1 MIIFLRHAQ
10 AENNAKRILAG
21 RTEGVHLT
29 KTGIEQAEQIA
40 KYLKPLDISAIYSSP
55 IERASHTAEIVA
67 KNNSLD
73 HNLDDRLTEI
83 EMGKFTRMNYDD
95 MFAKYGNIFLKFYE
109 NDPVI
114 AEHEV
119 ETFPDVQKRV
129 LDMVDHV
136 LKKHNNENVILVTH
150 MDPIKSMLAKV
161 MNLLPETLFELI
173 IANASLTII
182 KEQDKK
188 FSLSA
193 INAMNIDRY
202 YQTWYPK
209 SSINFKL
216 YRSATQSNDNEQNI
230 SIINHHC
237 DFMHNPN
244 N

>member
-21 RTEGVHLT
+21 RIEGIHLT

-40 KYLKPLDISAIYSSP
+40 KSLKPLDISAIYSSP

-67 KNNSLD
+67 KNRSLEVV
-73 HNLDDRLTEI
+73 LDERLTEI
-83 EMGKFTRMNYDD
+83 DMGKFTRMNYDD

-114 AEHEV
+114 SEHEV

-129 LDMVDHV
+129 LDMVDYV

-173 IANASLTII
+173 IEYASLTII

-193 INAMNIDRY
+193 INAMNVDRY
-202 YQTWYPK
+202 YQTW
-209 SSINFKL
+209 
-216 YRSATQSNDNEQNI
+216 
-230 SIINHHC
+230 
-237 DFMHNPN
+237 
-244 N
+244 

>member
-10 AENNAKRILAG
+10 AENNTKRILAG

-29 KTGIEQAEQIA
+29 KAGIEQAESIA
-40 KYLKPLDISAIYSSP
+40 KYLKSLDISAIYSSP

-73 HNLDDRLTEI
+73 YELDDRITEI
-83 EMGKFTRMNYDD
+83 DMGRFTRMNYDD

-119 ETFPDVQKRV
+119 ETFLEVQRRI
-129 LDMVDHV
+129 LDMVTDV
-136 LKKHNNENVILVTH
+136 VKKHKNENVILVTH
-150 MDPIKSMLAKV
+150 MDPIKSMLSIV
-161 MNLLPETLFELI
+161 MDLKPKTLFELI

-182 KEQDKK
+182 KEHENK

-193 INAMNIDRY
+193 INAMDIDRY
-202 YQTWYPK
+202 YQTW
-209 SSINFKL
+209 
-216 YRSATQSNDNEQNI
+216 
-230 SIINHHC
+230 
-237 DFMHNPN
+237 
-244 N
+244 

>member
-10 AENNAKRILAG
+10 AENNTKRILAG

-29 KTGIEQAEQIA
+29 KAGIEQAESIA
-40 KYLKPLDISAIYSSP
+40 KYLKSLDISAIYSSP

-67 KNNSLD
+67 QNNSLGYE
-73 HNLDDRLTEI
+73 LDDRITEI

-119 ETFPDVQKRV
+119 ETFLEVQRRI
-129 LDMVDHV
+129 LDMVTHV
-136 LKKHNNENVILVTH
+136 VKKHKNENVILVTH
-150 MDPIKSMLAKV
+150 MDPIKSMLSIV
-161 MNLLPETLFELI
+161 MDLKPKTLFELI

-182 KEQDKK
+182 KEQENK

-193 INAMNIDRY
+193 INAMDVDRY
-202 YQTWYPK
+202 YQTW
-209 SSINFKL
+209 
-216 YRSATQSNDNEQNI
+216 
-230 SIINHHC
+230 
-237 DFMHNPN
+237 
-244 N
+244 

>member
-21 RTEGVHLT
+21 RTEGIHLT

-55 IERASHTAEIVA
+55 IERAKHTAEITA
-67 KNNSLD
+67 KNCSLD
-73 HNLDDRLTEI
+73 VVLDERLTEI
-83 EMGKFTRMNYDD
+83 DMGKFTHMNYDD

-114 AEHEV
+114 AKHEV

-129 LDMVDHV
+129 LDMVDYV
-136 LKKHNNENVILVTH
+136 VKKHNNENVILVTH

-161 MNLLPETLFELI
+161 MNLVPETLFELI
-173 IANASLTII
+173 IANASLTIV
-182 KEQDKK
+182 KEQDKI

-193 INAMNIDRY
+193 INAMNVDR
-202 YQTWYPK
+202 
-209 SSINFKL
+209 
-216 YRSATQSNDNEQNI
+216 
-230 SIINHHC
+230 
-237 DFMHNPN
+237 
-244 N
+244 

>member
-29 KTGIEQAEQIA
+29 KTGIEQAGQII

-67 KNNSLD
+67 KNCSLEVV
-73 HNLDDRLTEI
+73 LDERLTEI
-83 EMGKFTRMNYDD
+83 DMGKFTRMNYDD

-119 ETFPDVQKRV
+119 ETFPEVQRRV
-129 LDMVDHV
+129 LDMVTHV
-136 LKKHNNENVILVTH
+136 VKKHKNENVIFVTH
-150 MDPIKSMLAKV
+150 MDPIKSMLSIV
-161 MNLLPETLFELI
+161 MDLKPKTLFELI

-182 KEQDKK
+182 KEQENK

-193 INAMNIDRY
+193 INAMDIDRY
-202 YQTWYPK
+202 YQTW
-209 SSINFKL
+209 
-216 YRSATQSNDNEQNI
+216 
-230 SIINHHC
+230 
-237 DFMHNPN
+237 
-244 N
+244 

>member
-10 AENNAKRILAG
+10 AENNTKRILAG
-21 RTEGVHLT
+21 RTEGVPLT
-29 KTGIEQAEQIA
+29 KAGIEQAESIA

-73 HNLDDRLTEI
+73 YELDDRLTEI

-119 ETFPDVQKRV
+119 ETFPHVQRRV
-129 LDMVDHV
+129 LDIVNHV
-136 LKKHNNENVILVTH
+136 VKKHKNENVILVTH
-150 MDPIKSMLAKV
+150 MDPIKSMLSTV
-161 MNLLPETLFELI
+161 MDLKPKALFELI

-182 KEQDKK
+182 KEQENK

-193 INAMNIDRY
+193 INAMDIDRY
-202 YQTWYPK
+202 YQTW
-209 SSINFKL
+209 
-216 YRSATQSNDNEQNI
+216 
-230 SIINHHC
+230 
-237 DFMHNPN
+237 
-244 N
+244 

>member
-29 KTGIEQAEQIA
+29 KVGIKQAESIA

-73 HNLDDRLTEI
+73 YELDDRITEI

-119 ETFPDVQKRV
+119 ETFPEVQRRV
-129 LDMVDHV
+129 LDMVTHV
-136 LKKHNNENVILVTH
+136 VKKHKNENVIFVTH
-150 MDPIKSMLAKV
+150 MDPIKSMLSIV
-161 MNLLPETLFELI
+161 MDLKPKTLFELI

-182 KEQDKK
+182 KEQENK

-193 INAMNIDRY
+193 INAMDVDRY
-202 YQTWYPK
+202 YQTW
-209 SSINFKL
+209 
-216 YRSATQSNDNEQNI
+216 
-230 SIINHHC
+230 
-237 DFMHNPN
+237 
-244 N
+244 